1 MIFSRHKKTERSRQP
16 QLMDGQDGISFRR
29 SRTLQGTTSSNVKAA
44 NQKRAELKSDR
55 LKKQDQQQQR
65 RMVTTGLLVVV
76 ALVLFAWYLVS
87 QYTVD
92 VGEMT
97 YNPETSTTPND
108 ALYKKSINEYLSIR
122 PAERFRFAINDSA
135 LTQFVAASLPEVKKI
150 SVDGGQANRTN
161 FKLELR
167 QPIASWKTGDE
178 QSFVDDE
185 GVSLANNYYSN
196 PSVVITDN
204 TGASNSEQ
212 PGTAVVSERFLRF
225 LGRLVALT
233 NSSGLGEVSEA
244 SLPKNTA
251 REIDIKL
258 KGRPYYIKTHI
269 DRDPAATVEDI
280 KRVVGFLE
288 QKKVTPVYIDVRVN
302 GRAFYK

>member
-1 MIFSRHKKTERSRQP
+1 
-16 QLMDGQDGISFRR
+16 MDGQDDISFRR

-55 LKKQDQQQQR
+55 LKKQQQHRQR
-65 RMVTTGLLVVV
+65 RIITTGLLAVVV
-76 ALVLFAWYLVS
+76 LILSVWYLIS
-87 QYTVD
+87 QYAVD
-92 VGEMT
+92 IGTIT
-97 YNPETSTTPND
+97 YTPSTSSSPDD
-108 ALYKKSINEYLSIR
+108 ALYKKEINNYLGVR
-122 PAERFRFAINDSA
+122 PAERFRFAINDAA
-135 LTQFVAASLPEVKKI
+135 LTQYVAATLPEVKKV
-150 SVDGGQANRTN
+150 SEDGGKANKTD
-161 FKLELR
+161 FKIQLR
-167 QPIASWKTGDE
+167 QPIASWKTGDS

-185 GVSLANNYYSN
+185 GVSFTNNYYSS

-204 TGASNSEQ
+204 TGAANSEQ
-212 PGTAVVSERFLRF
+212 PGKAVVSERFLRF

-233 NSSGLGEVSEA
+233 NQSGLGEVTEA

-258 KGRPYYIKTHI
+258 KGRPYTIKTHI

-288 QKKVTPVYIDVRVN
+288 QKKVTPVYIDVRIN